1 MKILDPAESDKP
13 LSVAAPAGS
22 WSGIMRGQGMGKR
35 GVFGNRKKRLVLF
48 PLRLSVVPA
57 QFGSG
62 VPRHVRG
69 CACIRP
75 GEWQIEAGKVGAGRM
90 RKGCPALHILHWEGA
105 GRSCLMVGDR
115 GEEMKVFR

>member
-1 MKILDPAESDKP
+1 MDPAESDKP

-35 GVFGNRKKRLVLF
+35 GVFGNRKKGLEPS
-48 PLRLSVVPA
+48 PLRLSAVPA

-75 GEWQIEAGKVGAGRM
+75 GKWQIGGGKVRAGRM
-90 RKGCPALHILHWEGA
+90 GNEVSGLYTFYTGKGRG
-105 GRSCLMVGDR
+105 GRVSW
-115 GEEMKVFR
+115 